1 VKVALVKQ
9 ISAVAALSFSL
20 MTPAWVSSAEIETTD
35 CLAYWQLRSVGL
47 SRDYGIAS
55 AKLSDQYSQR
65 YQTELNL
72 LKKNNSPKVVAQ
84 GVFSAMAVMLEKI
97 DKDYDRTAEL
107 DADYS
112 AACQLE
118 N

>member
-1 VKVALVKQ
+1 MRVASIKQ
-9 ISAVAALSFSL
+9 VSMLAALSFSL
-20 MTPAWVSSAEIETTD
+20 VTTSWVAAVEISTTD

-55 AKLSDQYSQR
+55 AKLSDQYYQR

-72 LKKNNSPKVVAQ
+72 LKQDHSPKILVQ
-84 GVFSAMAVMLEKI
+84 GMFSAMAIMLDKI
-97 DKDYDRTAEL
+97 DDDYDRTAEL

>member
-1 VKVALVKQ
+1 
-9 ISAVAALSFSL
+9 
-20 MTPAWVSSAEIETTD
+20 
-35 CLAYWQLRSVGL
+35 LRSVGL

-55 AKLSDQYSQR
+55 AKLSDQYYQR

-72 LKKNNSPKVVAQ
+72 LKQDHSPKILVQ
-84 GVFSAMAVMLEKI
+84 GMFSAMAIMLDKI
-97 DKDYDRTAEL
+97 DDDYDRTAEL

-118 N
+118 S

>member
-1 VKVALVKQ
+1 MRVASIKQVSLV
-9 ISAVAALSFSL
+9 VGLSCSL
-20 MTPAWVSSAEIETTD
+20 LTAAWVSSAEVETVD

-55 AKLSDQYSQR
+55 AKLSDQYYQR
-65 YQTELNL
+65 YQTELKL
-72 LKKNNSPKVVAQ
+72 LKQDHSPKILVQ
-84 GVFSAMAVMLEKI
+84 GMFSAMAIMLDKI
-97 DKDYDRTAEL
+97 DDDYDRTAEL

-118 N
+118 G